1 MRGAAFGACVAVV
14 AGMSACGAGE
24 VRTAVCVSCAKR
36 SRKRCA
42 VAGAAGAWPEK
53 ISVAVTPLLPY
64 TEAFAVRSIEM
75 WLPSSAMPPKKPRV
89 RA

>member
-1 MRGAAFGACVAVV
+1 MTRAN
-14 AGMSACGAGE
+14 
-24 VRTAVCVSCAKR
+24 R

-64 TEAFAVRSIEM
+64 TEAFADLSMEM
-75 WLPSSAMPPKKPRV
+75 TLPSKAMPPNNPQFHLYSKKSR
-89 RA
+89 